1 MVTKHCKVYGDLF
14 NFFQHNFF
22 SIEKLFSFPGEG
34 FSLWDKKKE
43 FCCCCWKNPE
53 GKCSAVLTVRPLN
66 KKCPYL
72 GINITFILA

>member
-34 FSLWDKKKE
+34 FSLWDKKKRS
-43 FCCCCWKNPE
+43 FAAVV
-53 GKCSAVLTVRPLN
+53 GKTPKENVLLF
-66 KKCPYL
+66 L
-72 GINITFILA
+72 LLDL